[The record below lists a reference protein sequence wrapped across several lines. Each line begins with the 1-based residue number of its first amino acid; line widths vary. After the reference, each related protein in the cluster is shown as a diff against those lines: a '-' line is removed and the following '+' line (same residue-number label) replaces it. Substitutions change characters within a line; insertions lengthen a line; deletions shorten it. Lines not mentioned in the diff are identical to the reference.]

1 MLSVASSGTDE
12 ESYGLGARPFLC
24 SLSPS
29 KLDAEPD
36 LPFEDTSWLDRRR
49 VLQASMLLGGASLAG
64 LGGCATASPPTSNAR
79 TGGAETAPAD
89 YDAIPPLAPIRAHPD
104 RLFDITVCLRPFR
117 AAGPRLDV
125 ERIGDT
131 LVVHNYGHGGS
142 GWLLSWGSSTLAVQ
156 KAMQSSP
163 AEVAVVGCG
172 ALGLTSAR
180 VAQQAGAKVTI
191 YARELLPQTRS
202 SRATG
207 SWTPDSRIALADAVA
222 PGFPALWEQM
232 ARTSFKTYRSYLG
245 LPGEPVEWIDYYILA
260 DAPTPGATPEAAP
273 ADELAFA
280 SYRDR
285 ISDLTPRGETIPAS
299 ATPFPV
305 ARVRRTETLMFNVAD
320 YGHTLMGD
328 FLTAGGVIR
337 QREFHAP
344 AELAQLP
351 QKVVINCPGYGARAL
366 WSDESIVPVRGQIG
380 CLIPQPEV
388 KYGLYYRDVGVLS
401 RRDGI
406 VVQALDGGDMKGYND
421 ADETPNRGESEQALA
436 AIAPLFTRSTGF
448 HPG

>member
-1 MLSVASSGTDE
+1 MERD
-12 ESYGLGARPFLC
+12 
-24 SLSPS
+24 SPPEHS
-29 KLDAEPD
+29 
-36 LPFEDTSWLDRRR
+36 SWLDRRR
-49 VLQASMLLGGASLAG
+49 LLQASMLMGGVSLAG
-64 LGGCATASPPTSNAR
+64 LGGCATASSPQTRLASDVGDPSNAV
-79 TGGAETAPAD
+79 PAD
-89 YDAIPPLAPIRAHPD
+89 YDRPPPLAAIRTHPD

-117 AAGPRLDV
+117 AAGPRLDA
-125 ERIGDT
+125 EQIGDA

-142 GWLLSWGSSTLAVQ
+142 GWSLSWGSSTLAVQ

-180 VAQQAGAKVTI
+180 VAQQAGARVTI
-191 YARELLPQTRS
+191 YAREPLAQARS

-245 LPGEPVEWIDYYILA
+245 LPGEPVEWIDYYMLA
-260 DAPTPGATPEAAP
+260 DRLAQSPTSTSAP
-273 ADELAFA
+273 AATLDFA

-285 ISDLTPRGETIPAS
+285 IRDLTPRGEALPPG

-305 ARVRRTETLMFNVAD
+305 AHVRRSETLMFNVAD
-320 YGHTLMGD
+320 YGHTLMND
-328 FLTAGGVIR
+328 FLIAGGVFK
-337 QREFHAP
+337 QREFYTP

-351 QKVVINCPGYGARAL
+351 QKVIINCPGYGARAL
-366 WSDESIVPVRGQIG
+366 WRDETIIPVRGQIG
-380 CLIPQPEV
+380 WLIPQPEV
-388 KYGLYYRDVGVLS
+388 RYGFYYRDVGVLS

-406 VVQALDGGDMKGYND
+406 VVQALEGGDMKGYGD
-421 ADETPNRGESEQALA
+421 ADETPDRAESEQALA
-436 AIAPLFTRSTGF
+436 AISPLFVRPGGF
-448 HPG
+448 RPS